1 MTTIAPTLTGAQQK
15 AVACFERADYDMDQA
30 AATYGG
36 KAGHF
41 RRLIQSA
48 RDRGWSE
55 GMDLSA
61 PDSAAGPD
69 LGSGMRILCTTRMVA
84 LDELQILPELQP
96 RVDLDEDTVDQY
108 AIIYDELGPD
118 GMDPIRA
125 YQRADGSMV
134 LTRGFHRVEAARVAS
149 LAELPCEVYE
159 GQDGH
164 AALLDALSGNRHGKH
179 LTIAD
184 KRRSLALYHDALPS
198 EQWGSTREVARLI
211 GCSHELVATWRRER
225 DRAGWPVAS
234 AQELADYAGSILI
247 EEGALD
253 QGQMERQ
260 LRQALERE
268 SVRIPDD
275 WSDLIES
282 QDDAIVV
289 LQADGMWR
297 MVDPDDDSDT
307 DNDDVTDVDD
317 TRHIIT
323 DIATHIYEQER
334 VSGLPMLAAQI
345 LAAVHVRAPRALS
358 HRDLV
363 AILGTDPG
371 SHPQQL
377 RQTGWITGDATTGY
391 GSTAKLHSLVT
402 AALGQQQPPPPAA
415 QACQVPER
423 DQGRQPAPR
432 SVIDQRREQHMAE
445 ALAAEIIIAGT
456 EPLTWPR
463 IAALLCVIGYE
474 DDALDW
480 ATVDP
485 EQNDNTIDDFI
496 DEMRSHLCDMLIID
510 YIRERLPDPATLAA
524 WWSID
529 LEPLRQAAAAAHPYP
544 EESAA

>member
-1 MTTIAPTLTGAQQK
+1 
-15 AVACFERADYDMDQA
+15 
-30 AATYGG
+30 
-36 KAGHF
+36 
-41 RRLIQSA
+41 RLIQSA

-69 LGSGMRILCTTRMVA
+69 LGSGMRMLCTTRMVA
-84 LDELQILPELQP
+84 IDELQILPELQP

-108 AIIYDELGPD
+108 AVIYADLGPD

-125 YQRADGSMV
+125 YEHADGNLV

-275 WSDLIES
+275 WSDLIKS
-282 QDDAIVV
+282 QDDAIV

-334 VSGLPMLAAQI
+334 VSGLSMLAAQI

-363 AILGTDPG
+363 AIVGADPG

-402 AALGQQQPPPPAA
+402 AALGQQQTPPPAA
-415 QACQVPER
+415 
-423 DQGRQPAPR
+423 QGRQPAPR

-445 ALAAEIIIAGT
+445 ALAAEIIISDPA
-456 EPLTWPR
+456 PLTWPR
-463 IAALLCVIGYE
+463 IAALLRVIGYE
-474 DDALDW
+474 DDAIDW

-485 EQNDNTIDDFI
+485 EQNANIVADFT
-496 DEMRSHLCDMLIID
+496 DQLRSHLCDVLALE
-510 YIRERLPDPATLAA
+510 YIRHRLPPMEALAA

-529 LEPLRQAAAAAHPYP
+529 LEPLRQSAAQAHPYP
-544 EESAA
+544 EETAA